1 MTNGWDAAAAAVARA
16 ANLEFDHVRYGP
28 DGPSEADVRLLG
40 DVAGK
45 RVLDLGC
52 GLGQASIALEHRGA
66 HAIALDSSAGML
78 AEARRLA
85 EEQDVT
91 VEWHHSDLADLAFLR
106 AESVDAAVCI
116 DAFPEVED
124 ADRLF
129 RQVHRVLRPG
139 AAFVCSYEHPMRAC
153 LGRDVPT
160 AQGGLALGRLVVER
174 SYFDPA
180 PVVVR
185 RHDVEITVWPRTL
198 AEVFAGF
205 HRAGYRVDVLL
216 EPEPFDAG
224 TDPAVPGIVVWRARK
239 EGN

>member
-16 ANLEFDHVRYGP
+16 VNLEFDHVRYGV
-28 DGPSEADVRLLG
+28 DGPSEADLRLLG
-40 DVAGK
+40 DVTGK

-66 HAIALDSSAGML
+66 HAIALDSSKGML

-85 EEQDVT
+85 DEQEVT
-91 VEWHHSDLADLAFLR
+91 VEWRENDLADLAFLR
-106 AESVDAAVCI
+106 SESVDAAVCI
-116 DAFPEVED
+116 DALPEVED

-139 AAFVCSYEHPMRAC
+139 APFVCSYEHPMRSS
-153 LGRDVPT
+153 LGRDTPT
-160 AQGGLALGRLVVER
+160 AQGGLALGHLVVER
-174 SYFDPA
+174 SYFDPS

-185 RHDVEITVWPRTL
+185 PHGVDITVWPRTL
-198 AEVFAGF
+198 ADVFSAF
-205 HRAGYRVDVLL
+205 HRAGYRVDVLI
-216 EPEPFDAG
+216 EPEPFDPG
-224 TDPAVPGIVVWRARK
+224 TDPAIPDSVIWRARK